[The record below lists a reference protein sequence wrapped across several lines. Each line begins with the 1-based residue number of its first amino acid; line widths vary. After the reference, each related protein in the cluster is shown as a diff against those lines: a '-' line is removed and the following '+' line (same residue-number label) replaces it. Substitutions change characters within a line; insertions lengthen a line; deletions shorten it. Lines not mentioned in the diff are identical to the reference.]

1 MNYFHNFV
9 GIPATTMFA
18 GTSFVTTAPTATT
31 ELFPM
36 VTPGSMVALDPIYTF
51 SPIVTGKRMS
61 CFLFLKLARD

>member
-1 MNYFHNFV
+1 V

-51 SPIVTGKRMS
+51 SPIVTGEAYVV
-61 CFLFLKLARD
+61 FLVSKVSP